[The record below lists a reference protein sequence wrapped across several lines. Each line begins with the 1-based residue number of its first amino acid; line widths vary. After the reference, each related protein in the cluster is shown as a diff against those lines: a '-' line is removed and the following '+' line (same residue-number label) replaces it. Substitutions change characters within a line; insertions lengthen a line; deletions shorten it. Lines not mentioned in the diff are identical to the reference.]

1 MKRPGT
7 IAWRDTAR
15 MPALWGLDVRV
26 LVILLLP
33 LMLPFWRSEAL
44 ILCGVFAVFFIVAA
58 LRFGLSPD
66 DAVRRLR
73 TLLAG
78 RRRALLPVHR
88 PVIFIWPG
96 GRP

>member
-15 MPALWGLDVRV
+15 MPALWGLDARV

-33 LMLPFWRSEAL
+33 LMLPFWRREAL
-44 ILCGVFAVFFIVAA
+44 ILCGVVAVVFIVAA

-96 GRP
+96 RRP